1 MSFSFMGCRWGDLP
15 DDDDEGSWCNSE
27 PPCASDAIDIAVAAT
42 MSVVVDVTAPHE
54 KMLSG
59 VAASKEAETKND
71 GEVSASAIDK
81 AIGGSGCRGARV
93 FETDVAKMQAD
104 PSGVAML
111 EEETVI
117 PPRTAVFWNV
127 RDASFGYISKHGSL

>member
-1 MSFSFMGCRWGDLP
+1 MRPRSFTLP
-15 DDDDEGSWCNSE
+15 GLANDDE
-27 PPCASDAIDIAVAAT
+27 PRRLLAQAQVKDIVQEA
-42 MSVVVDVTAPHE
+42 
-54 KMLSG
+54 
-59 VAASKEAETKND
+59 AETKND

-104 PSGVAML
+104 PSGVAMP
-111 EEETVI
+111 EEDTVI